1 MKKSIRIL
9 SLIMTIVLLMSSVS
23 ILGSAYTMTNGYAE
37 YRNQNGTGL
46 LFDDVNDPKYD
57 VHQYA
62 SMALDAVDQM
72 LAEEQISLDIYIGTL
87 SLSSI
92 DGTITSIQSI
102 IDTASDLLGLGL
114 LGDATD
120 LVDALAVL
128 DNTKRSNG
136 DLTVI
141 WDLLDLIG
149 GLTPL
154 VEKYCAGTISL
165 GVLNALIEDYI
176 FNVRDIIYALLISV
190 ADLEPY
196 PEDYK
201 DYLAY
206 YMETKTLPTRFNSSQ
221 QDPAIGLLEEVI
233 VSLLLGKWEK
243 LDDLF
248 YSETNKGSRIAYHE
262 IEFRSGSASGAVVT
276 DALDTAAYDYYGWV
290 HENSWVTVGLGEF
303 IRVAEGA
310 AAPQAS
316 YQLLDL
322 STLNTQN
329 VVVYEFVEPLLQR
342 AYNCI
347 AVPVLNRIT
356 KNWLREERG
365 YTFDEKYTEEWL
377 YDADGN
383 PILDEEGN
391 HVKNPDFDYLYG
403 GEAPEVLLGDRI
415 FEIIDVENLDVP
427 KAVVPA
433 NSTFI
438 NELNKNAANVVFN
451 VIEAD
456 AFLKGTTT
464 PVTDVFQLNEG
475 QIITFKWEG
484 QSELTQGKA
493 YEFDWT
499 FGGNNYITGNIV
511 NLLKFVV
518 QVTEEDFFSKTLI
531 NLGEVYSPAQIQNLD
546 NQQFVAYIIRSV
558 INTNVPTMY
567 IPDNT
572 ETQTVAGAAFE
583 AVHQLAYQDL
593 PEITYTAP
601 VRANYPTYAAYAD
614 VVLNK
619 ALLILMDVAAVKLNS
634 SLDTEYNTVTGQYNP
649 KTNNGLLSI
658 LGDSGNYGTTVAKIG
673 AWGVSNWAS
682 TANGTCLFNV
692 DLVLDS
698 QGGNY
703 VGFNENTVF
712 NDIDTLLN
720 SIIPIKGTGAWIS
733 SAISTQPIVSKAFI
747 FDYLVKPLLLLD
759 FTNIIEIFS
768 RNTSGEFATK
778 TLERVLLDLVGRV
791 VNLLFPN
798 VWDNTVATIN
808 GLINTNIL
816 KELLCDL
823 LTVLSA
829 TKTRGNVVGR
839 GKVIAEIALPIVCM
853 AIGLSDT
860 QEFGELENYIPTI
873 ITNENTTTNFL
884 IYNGCG
890 GVNTSYRDPVTKNV
904 IVDKLYTYKIA
915 SVSAKKVATGA
926 AVNISGIA
934 RDTIIAA
941 GKSVNCSLSGYT
953 AGDTIQTTI
962 TYNVLDETG
971 QQLNTKPLE
980 KTVYSYVGSTD
991 KGDDE
996 IEYSKKVGEATVYY
1010 KTNIYVSGSVSNAD
1024 NYTLKIDDRDD
1035 NTATNATIASVT
1047 ATATSG
1053 GNNWILKNTQASNVS
1068 AAMTGQGGK
1077 YFLNPLEVSENAKRT
1092 EYNYLL
1098 DENNRTVYDEHNLP
1112 VKNGIKEITEEG
1124 KFYVPEGEYNV
1135 TIGLTIGGSSTTIT
1149 VKVHVFNDY
1158 GLAGLVDRVESANY
1172 TNAGQDEAGKG
1183 RWNEFDSVFKAAI
1196 SFVRQPHS
1204 HGDTFLTHIAS
1215 PGPVVGEEGT
1225 YNCEN
1230 RYEYNYRKLYAL
1242 NEFMALHAL
1251 GAGAASLRNTVN
1263 SYWPYNYTVQT
1274 GTFGTVTAPYKVEKE
1289 YYESIYS
1296 HLGMKNYVPHTYR
1309 DFKDAVNRMNNLI
1322 DKQIKYFP
1330 YNPEDF
1336 AELDEA
1342 DQAKA
1347 IENYEKALEDIKPI
1361 NSVEA
1366 EYANHMLQLTHSR
1379 LIPVAG
1385 NKTKLNL
1392 ILNTPFFVVS
1402 KGASSEAS
1410 WAKYQPALTF
1420 AQNTSADSTATA
1432 EQITTAMNKLI
1443 EMRKQLADGAD
1454 YTALIAAVNAHK
1466 QYISDTYGGWCIS
1479 GGDIIV
1485 EDAAQQTVHTVES
1498 LTAFL
1503 LLVEEGDRLLDE
1515 KDAGED
1521 LSVADQPIIDELI
1534 VNMATAKDNLVPYG
1548 QGGDDDATIAI
1559 NPNCVFSQG
1568 GIEFSPV
1575 LDEQIL
1581 VDRQFYQIVE
1591 TRPQYAEYDGIEIT
1605 GAVYGVKLNATEAEI
1620 LSMFESTGY
1629 DVTVVPN
1636 ATGNYTTGAYVV
1648 ATNTATGVVDACYFI
1663 VVRGDVDGDS
1673 AIASSDAMNITYAL
1687 YQVVGYY
1694 WKFTSDP
1701 ERYLFAA
1708 ADITND
1714 KSFDTGDKA
1723 GTAIVAY
1730 KISSVNQE
1738 TGELI

>member
-1 MKKSIRIL
+1 MKKSVRIL

-23 ILGSAYTMTNGYAE
+23 ILGSAYSMTNGYAE

-62 SMALDAVDQM
+62 SMALDAVDQL

-92 DGTITSIQSI
+92 DGTITSIQSVI
-102 IDTASDLLGLGL
+102 ATAADLLGLGL
-114 LGDATD
+114 LGDATE
-120 LVDALAVL
+120 LVDALEVL

-154 VEKYCAGTISL
+154 VEKYVAGTVSL
-165 GVLNALIEDYI
+165 GVLNAIIEDYI

-206 YMETKTLPTRFNSSQ
+206 YMETKTLPARFTSSQ
-221 QDPAIGLLEEVI
+221 QDPAIGLLEEFL

-243 LDDLF
+243 LDGLF

-262 IEFRSGSASGAVVT
+262 IEFRNGSATGAVVT
-276 DALDTAAYDYYGWV
+276 DPLDTATYDYYGWV
-290 HENSWVTVGLGEF
+290 HENGWVTVGLGEF

-322 STLNTQN
+322 SSLNAQN
-329 VVVYEFVEPLLQR
+329 VAVYDFVEPLLQR

-365 YTFDEKYTEEWL
+365 YTFDKRYTEEWM
-377 YDADGN
+377 Y
-383 PILDEEGN
+383 DEEGN

-415 FEIIDVENLDVP
+415 FEIIDVENLSVP
-427 KAVVPA
+427 KVEVPA

-438 NELNKNAANVVFN
+438 NELNKNVTNVVFN
-451 VIEAD
+451 VVEAN

-475 QIITFKWEG
+475 QVITFKWEG

-499 FGGNNYITGNIV
+499 FGGNSHITNNIV
-511 NLLKFVV
+511 NLLKFAV

-531 NLGEVYSPAQIQNLD
+531 NLGEVYAPTLIPNLD

-567 IPDNT
+567 IPDNP

-583 AVHQLAYQDL
+583 AVRQLAYQDL

-601 VRANYPTYAAYAD
+601 VRANYATDAAYAD
-614 VVLNK
+614 AILNK

-658 LGDSGNYGTTVAKIG
+658 LGDSGNYGTTAAKIG

-682 TANGTCLFNV
+682 TANGTCLLNI
-692 DLVLDS
+692 DLALDN

-703 VGFNENTVF
+703 VGFNEDTIF
-712 NDIDTLLN
+712 NDLDTLLN
-720 SIIPIKGTGAWIS
+720 SIIPIKGDGAWIS
-733 SAISTQPIVSKAFI
+733 SVISTQPIVSKAFV

-759 FTNIIEIFS
+759 FTNILEIFS
-768 RNTSGEFATK
+768 KNTSGELATK
-778 TLERVLLDLVGRV
+778 TLERVLLDLIGRV
-791 VNLLFPN
+791 VNLIFPN
-798 VWDNTVATIN
+798 VWDSNVGTIN
-808 GLINTNIL
+808 GLINTNVL
-816 KELLCDL
+816 KDFLCDI

-839 GKVIAEIALPIVCM
+839 GKIIAEIALPIVCM
-853 AIGLSDT
+853 IIGLSDT

-873 ITNENTTTNFL
+873 ISNQQTTTNFL
-884 IYNGCG
+884 VYNGCS
-890 GVNTSYRDPVTKNV
+890 GVNTSYRDPETKNV
-904 IVDKLYTYKIA
+904 TVDKLYTYKIA

-926 AVNISGIA
+926 AINLSGIA
-934 RDTIIAA
+934 KDTIIAA
-941 GKSVNCSLSGYT
+941 GKGVNCSLSGYT

-971 QQLNTKPLE
+971 IQLNNKPLE

-996 IEYSKKVGEATVYY
+996 TEYSKKVGEATVYY

-1024 NYTLKIDDRDD
+1024 NYTLKIDDRKD
-1035 NTATNATIASVT
+1035 NTATNATITSVEVT
-1047 ATATSG
+1047 STSG
-1053 GNNWILKNTQASNVS
+1053 VNNWILKNSHENNVS
-1068 AAMTGQGGK
+1068 AAMTGAGGK

-1098 DENNRTVYDEHNLP
+1098 DENNKTVYDEHNLP

-1124 KFYVPEGEYNV
+1124 KFYVPEGDYEV
-1135 TIGLTIGGSSTTIT
+1135 TIGLTIGGASTTIT

-1172 TNAGQDEAGKG
+1172 TNAGQDETGKG
-1183 RWNEFDSVFKAAI
+1183 RWNEFDSVFKTAI

-1204 HGDTFLTHIAS
+1204 HGDTFSTHIAS
-1215 PGPVVGEEGT
+1215 PGPVVGEQGT

-1242 NEFMALHAL
+1242 NEFMAIHTV
-1251 GAGAASLRNTVN
+1251 GAGAEELRNTVN

-1274 GTFGTVTAPYKVEKE
+1274 GTFGTITAPYKVEKE
-1289 YYESIYS
+1289 CYDATYS

-1309 DFKDAVNRMNNLI
+1309 DFKNAVKRMNNLI

-1330 YNPEDF
+1330 YSPEDF

-1342 DQAKA
+1342 DKAKA

-1366 EYANHMLQLTHSR
+1366 EYANHMLKLTHDR

-1392 ILNTPFFVVS
+1392 ILNTPFFVVD
-1402 KGASSEAS
+1402 KGERSEAS
-1410 WAKYQPALTF
+1410 WAKYEPALTF

-1454 YTALIAAVNAHK
+1454 YSVLTIAVNAHK
-1466 QYISDTYGGWCIS
+1466 QYIFDTYGGWCIS
-1479 GGDIIV
+1479 GGDIKV
-1485 EDAAQQTVHTVES
+1485 EEVSQQAVHTVES
-1498 LTAFL
+1498 LTEFL

-1515 KDAGED
+1515 KEAGKD
-1521 LSVADQPIIDELI
+1521 LSKADQSRIDELI
-1534 VNMATAKDNLVPYG
+1534 ENMATAKTNLIPYG
-1548 QGGDDDATIAI
+1548 QGGGDDATIAI
-1559 NPNCVFSQG
+1559 NPNCVFVQG

-1575 LDEQIL
+1575 LDTQIL
-1581 VDRQFYQIVE
+1581 VDRQYYQIVE
-1591 TRPQYAEYDGIEIT
+1591 TREQYAEYNGIEIT
-1605 GAVYGVKLNATEAEI
+1605 SAIYGVKRNATENEI

-1629 DVTVVPN
+1629 DVTVVPSS
-1636 ATGNYTTGAYVV
+1636 TDSYTTGAYVV
-1648 ATNTATGVVDACYFI
+1648 ATNTATGAVDACYFI
-1663 VVRGDVDGDS
+1663 IVRGDVDGDS
-1673 AIASSDAMNITYAL
+1673 AISSTDAMNVNYAL
-1687 YQVVGYY
+1687 SGVAGYY
-1694 WKFTSDP
+1694 WTYSSDP
-1701 ERYLFAA
+1701 QRYLCAA
-1708 ADITND
+1708 ADINND
-1714 KSFDTGDKA
+1714 KAFDAGDKSNIA
-1723 GTAIVAY
+1723 KVAY
-1730 KISSVNQE
+1730 KVSNVNQE
-1738 TGELI
+1738 TGALV